1 MNQSVTDCESIDC
14 HGLQIPYHPDV
25 ITERMANVI
34 AKGRYEAGEVRMM
47 QSLAKPGDKVL
58 ELGAGVGLIS
68 TVAAQIVGPENV
80 VAIEA
85 NPGLIPI
92 IRETHRRNGMQ
103 GVELI
108 HGVGVTRPANGKVPF
123 YLAEHFWASSL
134 TPSAEGEAM
143 ASVDVPEIDINAV
156 IAQHR
161 PDIITMDI
169 EGGEMALMDGLD
181 VSTARVVI
189 MELHPKQYGH
199 KGTADIFAAMRDK
212 GFAYNAK
219 QSRGG
224 SVVVFS
230 RFRKHRPEALRVTA
244 VSCLKN
250 EAPFVL
256 EWIAYHRSIGVTDFL
271 LFTNDCTDGTDA
283 ILDRLDEMGIVRHLP
298 NITPTIG
305 SQRHQ
310 PYALAY
316 ASGHR
321 QVRDADWIISM
332 DVDEFLNIH
341 VGDGSLTALFNS
353 MPEANII
360 SLTHLDFGCDG
371 HDTYEPGLL
380 TEQMQSADCKRP
392 GEPDRRGVKTLIHR
406 SVDGYKFANHRP
418 RLGKTDGVVWMNGA
432 GRAVRPRFMASKE
445 NGFDCRRTYRRAQIN
460 HYPVRSMESYLVK
473 SARGNVVAIDQFV
486 GLDYWQKRN
495 RNIEPDTTIQRRLGR
510 MKAEL
515 DTLLSDPKLQ
525 ALQEAAVAS
534 HKAQIAQLLERE
546 DMQNLLEAIR
556 ADHLS
561 QGSDVPAVAAE

>member
-1 MNQSVTDCESIDC
+1 MNQLATDCESIDC
-14 HGLQIPYHPDV
+14 HGLKIPYHPDV

-34 AKGRYEAGEVRMM
+34 TKGRYEAGEVRMM
-47 QSLAKPGDKVL
+47 QSLAKPGDRVL

-68 TVAAQIVGPENV
+68 TIAAQVTGPENV

-92 IRETHRRNGMQ
+92 IRETHRRNGME
-103 GVELI
+103 GVDLI
-108 HGVGVTRPANGKVPF
+108 HGVGVTRPAKGHVPF

-134 TPSAEGEAM
+134 TPPADGETM
-143 ASVDVPEIDINAV
+143 ASVDVPEIDINEV
-156 IAQHR
+156 IARHR

-169 EGGEMALMDGLD
+169 EGGEMALVDGLD
-181 VSTARVVI
+181 VSSARVVI

-199 KGTADIFAAMRDK
+199 KGTSDIFAAMRGK

-230 RFRKHRPEALRVTA
+230 RFRKQKPEAPRVTA
-244 VSCLKN
+244 VSCMKN
-250 EAPFVL
+250 EAPFIL

-271 LFTNDCTDGTDA
+271 LFTNDCNDGSDA

-316 ASGHR
+316 ATGHR
-321 QVRDADWIISM
+321 QVKNADWVVSM

-341 VGDGSLTALFNS
+341 VGDGSLTALFKS

-371 HDTYEPGLL
+371 QETFEPGFL
-380 TEQMQSADCKRP
+380 TEQMQNADIKRP
-392 GEPDRRGVKTLIHR
+392 GEPERRGVKTLIHR
-406 SVDGYKFANHRP
+406 SVTEHKFSNHRP
-418 RLGKTDGVVWMNGA
+418 RLHSTDGVVWMNGA
-432 GRAVRPRFMASKE
+432 GRTVRPRFMASKE

-460 HYPVRSMESYLVK
+460 HYPVRSMDSYLVK
-473 SARGNVVAIDQFV
+473 SARGNAVAIDQFV

-495 RNIEPDTTIQRRLGR
+495 RNEEPDTTIQRRLGR
-510 MKAEL
+510 MKTEW
-515 DTLLSDPKLQ
+515 DNLLSDSKLS
-525 ALQEAAVAS
+525 ALHQAAVAN
-534 HKAQIAQLLERE
+534 HLEQITELLKRD
-546 DMQNLLEAIR
+546 DMQNLKEAIR
-556 ADHLS
+556 SDHLS
-561 QGSDVPAVAAE
+561 RFGKTHAVAAE